1 MILGIHQPQYLPW
14 LGIIDRIDRCDTFI
28 LLDNVPYSKNYYYNR
43 NRIKTQKD
51 WMWLTVPVLFA
62 GNFGQLIKDIKI
74 DNSQNWKEKHLKSI
88 YLEYKKSPFFDDY
101 YSSIEDLLGRNWEF
115 LSDLSSESMRVSAR
129 LFGIDKKI
137 KKASELKLTGTKEEL
152 LIDICLKLKTDVY
165 MSGPDGK
172 NYLNLENW
180 ANRGIKVIFQ
190 DFKHPRYRQS
200 SGNFVPQ
207 MAAFDLL
214 FNCGKESLS
223 ILRDQS
229 GEKSELVLE

>member
-14 LGIIDRIDRCDTFI
+14 LGIIDRIDKCDTFI
-28 LLDNVPYSKNYYYNR
+28 LLDNVPYSKNYYYNS
-43 NRIKTQKD
+43 NRIKAQKG
-51 WMWLTVPVLFA
+51 WIWLTVPVLFG

-74 DNSQNWKEKHLKSI
+74 DNNQNWRQKHLKSI
-88 YLEYKKSPFFDDY
+88 YLEYKKAPFFDDY
-101 YSSIEDLLGRNWEF
+101 YRPIEDLLGRDWES
-115 LSDLSSESMRVSAR
+115 LSDLSSESIRLSAG

-137 KKASELKLTGTKEEL
+137 KKASELNVTGNKEDL
-152 LIDICLKLKTDVY
+152 LIDICLKLKADVY

-180 ANRGIKVIFQ
+180 ADKGIKVIFQ
-190 DFKHPRYRQS
+190 DFKHPKYRQS
-200 SGNFVPQ
+200 SDNFVPQ

-214 FNCGKESLS
+214 FSCGKESLS